1 MTRLPN
7 DCFGDMADM
16 ISVQEARLQIKQKA
30 VMITEAETVPLAKAS
45 GRILSEDIISS
56 VNVPPAGNSAVDG
69 YAFAWSESKRTDGIL
84 KSVGRSAAGAPFT
97 ETVGPGECIKVFT
110 GALLPDGLDTV
121 AMIED
126 VREEDGTIHVPISL
140 KQGANFRRAGEDVK
154 MGDLLL
160 RKGIRLRPQELGK
173 LASVGLQDIPV
184 QKQLKVGLFSTGD
197 ELVNPG
203 DETRFGAVY
212 DSNRYMLKAL
222 LETYGCEI
230 KDLGILEDKLIPVRT
245 ALENASSECDL
256 VITSGGVSMGDEDH
270 VKAAV
275 EQIGSLHFWR
285 IAIKPGRP
293 LALGQVGNT
302 AFVGL
307 PGNPVAALVC
317 AMQFVRP
324 LIAGLTG
331 EADYISATPVLGES
345 QFDMTKKP
353 GRREWLRGR
362 YSLSDTGQPVIEKY
376 ATDGSG
382 ILTSLTWANGL
393 IELDEAQTDI
403 KKGDSIRFLPFTELF
418 A

>member
-1 MTRLPN
+1 MPRLPN

-16 ISVQEARLQIKQKA
+16 ISVREARQQIREKA
-30 VMITEAETVPLAKAS
+30 VMITGPETVPLSKAS
-45 GRILSEDIISS
+45 GRILSEDMISS

-69 YAFAWSESKRTDGIL
+69 YAFAWSESERTDGIL

-97 ETVGPGECIKVFT
+97 GITGPGECIKIFT

-126 VREEDGTIHVPISL
+126 VREEDGTIYVPVSL

-154 MGDLLL
+154 TGELLL
-160 RKGIRLRPQELGK
+160 QKGIRLRPQELGK
-173 LASVGLQDIPV
+173 LASVGLHDIPV
-184 QKQLKVGLFSTGD
+184 RKRLKVGLFSTGD
-197 ELVNPG
+197 ELINPG
-203 DETRFGAVY
+203 DEAHFGAIY
-212 DSNRYMLKAL
+212 DSNRCMLRAL
-222 LETYGCEI
+222 LEAYGCDI
-230 KDLGILEDKLIPVRT
+230 KDLGILQDKLDPVRT
-245 ALENASSECDL
+245 ALEHASSECDL
-256 VITSGGVSMGDEDH
+256 VVTSGGVSMGDEDH
-270 VKAAV
+270 VKTAV

-293 LALGQVGNT
+293 LALGQVGGT

-331 EADYISATPVLGES
+331 ETGYISATPVIGES

-362 YSLSDTGQPVIEKY
+362 YSLSDHDQPIIEKY

-382 ILTSLTWANGL
+382 IITSLTWANGL
-393 IELDEAQTDI
+393 IELDETQTDI
-403 KKGDSIRFLPFTELF
+403 RKGDSIRFLPFTELF